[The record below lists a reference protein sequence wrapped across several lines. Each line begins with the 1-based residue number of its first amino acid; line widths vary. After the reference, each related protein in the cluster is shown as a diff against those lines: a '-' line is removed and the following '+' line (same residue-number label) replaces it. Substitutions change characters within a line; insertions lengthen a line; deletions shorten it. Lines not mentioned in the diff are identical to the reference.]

1 LLILVGDFNQPRSNP
16 VITTLKKKM
25 THAISGTD
33 FGGVDHIFSNCN
45 AVSTLNLGKGG
56 SDHDALSATFWKKW
70 RK

>member
-1 LLILVGDFNQPRSNP
+1 
-16 VITTLKKKM
+16 M

-56 SDHDALSATFWKKW
+56 SDHDALSATF
-70 RK
+70 